1 MFDQMDAQ
9 LDRLK
14 ARRGSIA
21 GTEDAHGQDKL
32 FSFYNHI
39 MTKVT
44 NSERCSI
51 FIHDPKRDSVWLK
64 AGTGMVER
72 DIEVPVQDSV
82 AGEAILTGKTI
93 VVAHMDDHR
102 SAHKTVEEATGFV
115 TRNLLCVPIKNP
127 ALGQTTG
134 VFQILNKNNGG
145 AFTDQDI
152 ALAEE
157 IAEHLQIETGRIF
170 VDQEAF
176 DLIERISS
184 APGKV
189 ATFVLAGVVLMFLLS
204 IVVLAGTGITALAL
218 G

>member
-1 MFDQMDAQ
+1 MFDQMNAQ

-14 ARRGSIA
+14 ASRGSVTGGDSGA
-21 GTEDAHGQDKL
+21 GEHKL
-32 FSFYNHI
+32 FQFYNRI
-39 MTKVT
+39 MTEAT

-93 VVAHMDDHR
+93 VVAHMDDHK
-102 SAHKTVEEATGFV
+102 SAHKTVQEATGFI
-115 TRNLLCVPIKNP
+115 TRNLLCVPIKSP
-127 ALGQTTG
+127 ILGQITG
-134 VFQILNKNNGG
+134 VFQILNKNDNGE
-145 AFTDQDI
+145 FTGQDI

-157 IAEHLQIETGRIF
+157 IAEHLQIEADRIF

-189 ATFVLAGVVLMFLLS
+189 ATFVLASVVLMFLMS
-204 IVVLAGTGITALAL
+204 IVVLAGTGIMALLL